1 VKVDIQNNLSFLD
14 TLSCGLGGLMA
25 LFFIFAA
32 LKDEGAVAAK
42 TIPVLI
48 RGENP
53 LPVLRVGTD
62 KKQPPVHFSLKL
74 ATKYGCKLAIKGD
87 EKQWITIGE
96 SNGFNNKVFIEAKN
110 LTEPVSYKTFFG
122 TYWGK
127 QDKDIVVSFDK
138 CDVDSGKPLI
148 EVMLVKKGAGIGCEN
163 LLPSIEDRR
172 ILKIKFKVTNG
183 QLIKVNNTKMELN
196 NEKRC

>member
-53 LPVLRVGTD
+53 LPVVRVGTD
-62 KKQPPVHFSLKL
+62 KKRPPVHFSLKL
-74 ATKYGCKLAIKGD
+74 AAKYGCKLSIKD
-87 EKQWITIGE
+87 KDDLTVGE
-96 SNGFNNKVFIEAKN
+96 SNGFNNKVFLGEKD
-110 LTEPVSYKTFFG
+110 LSEPVSYKTFFG

-138 CDVDSGKPLI
+138 CNVDSGKPLI
-148 EVMLVKKGAGIGCEN
+148 EVMLIKRGAGLGCEN
-163 LLPSIEDRR
+163 LLPSIEDRN
-172 ILKIKFKVTNG
+172 ILQVKFKVASG
-183 QLIKVNNTKMELN
+183 QLIKINNTKVEHH